1 MKRIKSYLK
10 TNFKGIMIGIVIGV
24 LLCGTI
30 GVCAAT
36 YFESNLV
43 TYDNTESG
51 LNSTDVQGAIDELYN
66 ACKTPAGPLDGTPF
80 EDVPI
85 VTVGDGLYADEYEIG
100 RYIYKGGN
108 PNNYITFNNEDAGW
122 RIISVEPD
130 KTIKIMRIASIGDI
144 VWDTSGRNNWARP
157 SSLNTYLND
166 TYYNSLNV
174 IAKNQMVANNFSIS
188 AITVDNNNMSTQVSD
203 ENSILWKGKIALP
216 TVSEYIRTNRD
227 KSRCGTLSLIN
238 NYNNYSSCLST
249 GWMDNNDNWW
259 TLTPYYN
266 GSNSTYGVISD
277 GCVQDYGYVNYTTSG
292 VCPALYLSS
301 EVKIIGGDGT
311 QNNPYIIE

>member
-66 ACKTPAGPLDGTPF
+66 ACKTPAIGGDGIL
-80 EDVPI
+80 EKVPI
-85 VTVGDGLYADEYEIG
+85 VTSGDGLYKDEYED
-100 RYIYKGGN
+100 RYFYKGAN
-108 PNNYITFNNEDAGW
+108 PNNYITFNSEYAGW
-122 RIISVEPD
+122 RILSIEYD
-130 KTIKIMRIASIGDI
+130 KTIKIIRNDGVINQYY
-144 VWDTSGRNNWARP
+144 DTSGKNNWARP
-157 SSLNTYLND
+157 ATLNTYLNS
-166 TYYNSLNV
+166 TYYNTLRDSAQNQ
-174 IAKNQMVANNFSIS
+174 IAQKNFSIGS
-188 AITVDNNNMSTQVSD
+188 VKYGNNDLKTQINN
-203 ENSILWKGKIALP
+203 ENSKRWNGKIALP
-216 TVSEYIRTNRD
+216 TISEFLRTNSNKNQCNTYENYAD
-227 KSRCGTLSLIN
+227 NIGTCN
-238 NYNNYSSCLST
+238 VTNWMYSSQYWWLLSPMET
-249 GWMDNNDNWW
+249 SDTSCGLSIPMPQDFCTIVD
-259 TLTPYYN
+259 YYQ
-266 GSNSTYGVISD
+266 YAAR
-277 GCVQDYGYVNYTTSG
+277 
-292 VCPALYLSS
+292 PALYLSS